1 MNHIRILGLLAL
13 TLVCVVARADEM
25 ALPAMGYTGSLEA
38 SDNYDLIKAE
48 PLFAKLNKELIGSP
62 IVLRVTHSLE
72 PTGGGKAVGL
82 ASAIWAGS
90 TLGLLPV
97 VMNQDLVVYYDIMV
111 NGTVLTTYTYRKNIT
126 VSMNIWSKD
135 KTHGLGDTG
144 LAWARG
150 TAHDFIA
157 AVRQD
162 AKVTA
167 LVGEYQFYFAG
178 TKP

>member
-1 MNHIRILGLLAL
+1 MNHARLLVLLAL
-13 TLVCVVARADEM
+13 ALVFAVAQAEETS
-25 ALPAMGYTGSLEA
+25 LPAMGYTGSLEA

-111 NGTVLTTYTYRKNIT
+111 NGTILTTYTFRKNIT
-126 VSMNIWSKD
+126 VSMNIWTKD

-144 LAWARG
+144 LAWVKTTAR
-150 TAHDFIA
+150 DFVA

-162 AKVTA
+162 PKVA
-167 LVGEYQFYFAG
+167 ELVGEYQFYFAG
-178 TKP
+178 IKP